1 MGLKIRF
8 VCATRVTQEDFFAKS
23 ALGRSLT
30 LLAQVVSV
38 DIRLFPS
45 NSTGLPVLYNTALR
59 EAVQD
64 PAILV
69 FVHDDIHICDFFWA
83 NSIAGGLQHFDIL
96 GLAGTRRRLPEQ
108 PAWLFTDT
116 DMTRDAEYLSGVVG
130 HGTGFP
136 PEDITVFGPPFQ
148 EVKLLDGV
156 MLIARS
162 ETLLSKGISFD
173 ERFDFHFYDM
183 DFCRQ
188 AELQNLRMG
197 TWSISVIHE
206 SVGSFGSPAWHA
218 AYRRYLEK
226 WGS

>member
-8 VCATRVTQEDFFAKS
+8 VCATRATQEDFFAKT

-30 LLAQVVSV
+30 LLARVVSV

-64 PAILV
+64 PAILI
-69 FVHDDIHICDFFWA
+69 FAHDDIHICDFFWA
-83 NSIAGGLQHFDIL
+83 SSIVGGLQHFDIL
-96 GLAGTRRRLPEQ
+96 GLAGTRRRLPRQ

-156 MLIARS
+156 MLVARS

-206 SVGSFGSPAWHA
+206 SAGTFGSPAWHA

>member
-83 NSIAGGLQHFDIL
+83 NSIAGGL
-96 GLAGTRRRLPEQ
+96 
-108 PAWLFTDT
+108 
-116 DMTRDAEYLSGVVG
+116 
-130 HGTGFP
+130 
-136 PEDITVFGPPFQ
+136 
-148 EVKLLDGV
+148 
-156 MLIARS
+156 
-162 ETLLSKGISFD
+162 
-173 ERFDFHFYDM
+173 
-183 DFCRQ
+183 
-188 AELQNLRMG
+188 
-197 TWSISVIHE
+197 
-206 SVGSFGSPAWHA
+206 
-218 AYRRYLEK
+218 
-226 WGS
+226 

>member
-8 VCATRVTQEDFFAKS
+8 VCATRATQEDFFAKT
-23 ALGRSLT
+23 ALGRSLM
-30 LLAQVVSV
+30 LLARVVSV
-38 DIRLFPS
+38 DMRLFPS

-59 EAVQD
+59 EAVKD
-64 PAILV
+64 PAILI
-69 FVHDDIHICDFFWA
+69 FAHDDIHICDFFWA
-83 NSIAGGLQHFDIL
+83 NSIVGGLQHFDIL
-96 GLAGTRRRLPEQ
+96 GLAGTRRRLPRQ

-116 DMTRDAEYLSGVVG
+116 NMTRDAEYLSGVVG

-206 SVGSFGSPAWHA
+206 SAGGFGSPAWHA

>member
-1 MGLKIRF
+1 MTTSTFAISFGPIAWWA
-8 VCATRVTQEDFFAKS
+8 VC
-23 ALGRSLT
+23 
-30 LLAQVVSV
+30 
-38 DIRLFPS
+38 
-45 NSTGLPVLYNTALR
+45 ST
-59 EAVQD
+59 
-64 PAILV
+64 
-69 FVHDDIHICDFFWA
+69 
-83 NSIAGGLQHFDIL
+83 SIFSGWRAPGGGCRDS
-96 GLAGTRRRLPEQ
+96 

-116 DMTRDAEYLSGVVG
+116 DMTRDEEYLSGVVG

-206 SVGSFGSPAWHA
+206 SAGAFGSPAWHA

>member
-8 VCATRVTQEDFFAKS
+8 VCATRATQEDFFAKT

-30 LLAQVVSV
+30 LLARVVSV

-45 NSTGLPVLYNTALR
+45 NSTGLPELYNTALR
-59 EAVQD
+59 EAAQD
-64 PAILV
+64 PAVLI
-69 FVHDDIHICDFFWA
+69 FAHDDIHICDFFWA
-83 NSIAGGLQHFDIL
+83 SSVVGGLQHFDIL
-96 GLAGTRRRLPEQ
+96 GLAGTRRRLPRQ

-116 DMTRDAEYLSGVVG
+116 NMTRDAEYLSGIIG

-136 PEDITVFGPPFQ
+136 PEDITVFGAPFQ

-156 MLIARS
+156 LLIARS

-206 SVGSFGSPAWHA
+206 SAGAFGSPAWHA
-218 AYRRYLEK
+218 GYQRYLDK